1 MVPLCRASHGHP
13 LGAVHSI
20 GMKEATVTPILPW
33 KRPIWM
39 VVLLGM
45 LVFGFYQ
52 ELAKVHL
59 NHYIDTVQ
67 KHPEFE
73 SLHHSER
80 AVLWE
85 HINQP
90 KRLQYYVIRG
100 TWSGFHLMTLSDLK
114 ALKWAMSVFILL
126 VFFVFDGLFLKT
138 TGHFNRWPWLVVIY
152 GMAGLIMGFFMLVI
166 PGKTGYSVSHEFLAF
181 LQSPLPSFLIVL
193 VPSLLERM
201 RQNEP

>member
-1 MVPLCRASHGHP
+1 MNDK
-13 LGAVHSI
+13 I
-20 GMKEATVTPILPW
+20 VTPILPW
-33 KRPIWM
+33 KRPIWL

-52 ELAKVHL
+52 ELAKVYL

-67 KHPEFE
+67 RYPELE
-73 SLHHSER
+73 SLGAAER
-80 AVLWE
+80 AGMWQQ
-85 HINQP
+85 INQP

-100 TWSGFHLMTLSDLK
+100 TWSGFHTLSLK
-114 ALKWAMSVFILL
+114 ELVAMKWIMSVFILL

-138 TGHFNRWPWLVVIY
+138 TGHLHRWPWLVVIY
-152 GMAGLIMGFFMLVI
+152 GMAGLIMAFFMLVI

-201 RQNEP
+201 RQNEV

>member
-1 MVPLCRASHGHP
+1 MSGNA
-13 LGAVHSI
+13 A
-20 GMKEATVTPILPW
+20 APILPW
-33 KRPIWM
+33 KRPTWI

-59 NHYIDTVQ
+59 NHYIETLERN
-67 KHPEFE
+67 PEIVDLE
-73 SLHHSER
+73 SSSR
-80 AVLWE
+80 AMAWKQL
-85 HINQP
+85 NQP

-100 TWSGFHLMTLSDLK
+100 TWDGFHAFSLTELN
-114 ALKWAMSVFILL
+114 ALKWAMSLLILL

-138 TGHFNRWPWLVVIY
+138 TGHFHRWPWLVVIY
-152 GMAGLIMGFFMLVI
+152 GMAGLIMGVFMIAVR
-166 PGKTGYSVSHEFLAF
+166 GKAGYSVSHEFLAF

-201 RQNEP
+201 RQKEA